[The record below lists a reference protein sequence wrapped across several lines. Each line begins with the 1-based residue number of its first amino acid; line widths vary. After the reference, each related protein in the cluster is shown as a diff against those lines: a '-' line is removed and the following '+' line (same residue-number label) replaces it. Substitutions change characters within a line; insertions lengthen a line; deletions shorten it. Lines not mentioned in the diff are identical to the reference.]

1 MKKKP
6 IREKVWDD
14 PSLRFFFL
22 SYSHYSEAMTDSKH
36 ELKRA
41 STRPDSEV
49 SGGPKHKEKKI
60 RVEDP
65 VGPSEEKDVKGLVSP
80 PPTIS
85 AGIIQNLVLHP
96 VAERDPDRVGRHYS
110 PCPPPSTGD
119 IARDHAINEWVFNH
133 LPLSEEQKK
142 SLMHNL
148 NLERRKSE
156 IMAESLTMRSKN
168 LKALQ
173 EKEKERLRSEH
184 EEEKGHRLGVKEKPP
199 SKSRSCFMCT
209 D

>member
-1 MKKKP
+1 
-6 IREKVWDD
+6 
-14 PSLRFFFL
+14 
-22 SYSHYSEAMTDSKH
+22 MTDTKH
-36 ELKRA
+36 ELRRA

-49 SGGPKHKEKKI
+49 SGKSKPKEKKI
-60 RVEDP
+60 LVADP
-65 VGPSEEKDVKGLVSP
+65 VDDSEEKDVKGLVSP
-80 PPTIS
+80 TPTIS
-85 AGIIQNLVLHP
+85 AGVIQNLVLHP
-96 VAERDPDRVGRHYS
+96 VTERDPDRVGRHYN

-133 LPLSEEQKK
+133 LPLSEEQKQA
-142 SLMHNL
+142 LMHSL
-148 NLERRKSE
+148 NVERRKNE

-173 EKEKERLRSEH
+173 EKEKARLCDEQ